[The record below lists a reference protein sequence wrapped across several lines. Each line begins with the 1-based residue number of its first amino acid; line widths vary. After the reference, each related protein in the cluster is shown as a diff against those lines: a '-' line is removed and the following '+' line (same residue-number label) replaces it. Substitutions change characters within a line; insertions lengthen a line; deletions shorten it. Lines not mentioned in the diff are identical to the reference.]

1 MDPLLRGLCIA
12 TVLLTLGA
20 CTSKPVLT
28 PNEQLHL
35 AQPVSDV
42 QVKKAVLVTLKKRG
56 WSVTRNDP
64 GLVQAEIEVRK
75 TFFAAVDI
83 PYSASGYQIRYRD
96 SHELGY
102 HDGKIHRNYNRWV
115 HALDRNILR
124 ELKGQQALDDDNDE

>member
-1 MDPLLRGLCIA
+1 MSLFLRSLCIA
-12 TVLLTLGA
+12 TALLALGA
-20 CTSKPVLT
+20 CTSKPLLT

-42 QVKKAVLVTLKKRG
+42 QVKKAVLLTLKKRG

-64 GLVQAEIEVRK
+64 GLVQAEIDVRSK
-75 TFFAAVDI
+75 FYAAVDI

-96 SHELGY
+96 SREMGY

-124 ELKGQQALDDDNDE
+124 ELKGQQAREDDSDE